1 MVFLKVDDA
10 ITLHDV
16 KQIQKEPA
24 QAKIKTIRKL
34 SKLMAAK
41 KKNASEVAIY
51 TKLKRAESNGVVNID
66 EELISSVLSVLEVTR
81 EQLVQEK

>member
-34 SKLMAAK
+34 SKLIAAK

-51 TKLKRAESNGVVNID
+51 TKLKRAESNGAVNID